1 MGFITEIIAAITAW
15 VTGFIGCV
23 TESVS
28 GMTALFWDT
37 SLNSGNGGLTFVGGL
52 AVMGLAIG
60 LVTLGIA
67 FVRRLIAR

>member
-1 MGFITEIIAAITAW
+1 MGFVTEIIEAITAW
-15 VTGFIGCV
+15 VTGFISAV
-23 TESVS
+23 VDSVS
-28 GMTALFWDT
+28 GMTALFWDA
-37 SLNSGNGGLTFVGGL
+37 SLNAGEGGLTFVGVL

>member
-1 MGFITEIIAAITAW
+1 MGFVTEIIEAITAW
-15 VTGFIGCV
+15 VTGFIGAV
-23 TESVS
+23 VESISGITE
-28 GMTALFWDT
+28 LFWDST
-37 SLNSGNGGLTFVGGL
+37 LNAGDGGLTFVGVL